1 MFSDI
6 GSGASLV
13 GLVISLLG
21 LGFAIWQLMK
31 VKSTAD
37 AARKA
42 AEEARDHFKR
52 ELTAVELTRLNGRI
66 NHLKEMHRSG
76 HRRRILDHYQF
87 VKESLRDIYRQYP
100 VLSKQQKA
108 AIIRSVAVITA
119 MEFRVETL
127 PDNIEAAV
135 AAELNAELNE
145 MQSSLLVELQAGEV

>member
-1 MFSDI
+1 MFGDI
-6 GSGASLV
+6 GSGASLIGV
-13 GLVISLLG
+13 LVSLLG

-37 AARKA
+37 AAKKA
-42 AEEARDHFKR
+42 AEEARDNFKR
-52 ELTAVELTRLNGRI
+52 ELTAVELARLNGRI

-76 HRRRILDHYQF
+76 NRWRVLDCYLF
-87 VKESLRDIYRQYP
+87 VKESLHDIYRQYP
-100 VLSKQQKA
+100 ELSQEQRA
-108 AIIRSVAVITA
+108 AIMRSVEVISS

-145 MQSSLLVELQAGEV
+145 MQERLLIELLPEEV